1 MLIYCKDP
9 KGLTGN
15 ERYDLNTSLSLFQNI
30 KNHLPNGLNHQTIDI
45 YLNGEKIDPITYDLS
60 RTATVFD
67 KIVIVNRQQASVVV
81 AIVVAVIAAVVAYAL
96 TPKPKVPNNSG
107 EQKDS
112 TNNKL
117 TGQTNIAR
125 LYQAK
130 PDIYGCVRSYPDI
143 VNPAGSEYINNVK
156 YIEHLFCIGVGY
168 YDFDKFRYDQTL
180 LDKIGGTTYT
190 VYQPNDI
197 IPVVRYQ
204 FPSAEVDGQE
214 LVPPNMS
221 DEILFE
227 TEYWDLAGCVID
239 NDNVTITLN
248 GGNNVDYLLNLSKPA
263 EIHFTVNATV
273 CVKKIMVDYSR
284 KMNANVVYRATLLKT
299 EKNQFN
305 QTVLIGNNVE
315 KVRIEKDFTGHVTKI
330 DINTSYLKVQH
341 TGGVYTDAFI
351 LPEDGT
357 EIWTDLV
364 FQRGLKSYVACEFV
378 WWVIDDFGNEV
389 SGTRER
395 MVWEKSGDTY
405 EPQNVTVKI
414 TPSRGKNKYALI
426 IGRLNNG
433 KSDLSDQVK
442 VENVYIVDFDYN
454 YKVQDTLIYVR
465 TRATSQATSLKE
477 LKFNVEATRKTISYN
492 RNTKQID
499 YTLKPS
505 RSFADAVL
513 HQFVAVFGRNPNELD
528 LDSLY
533 AIDEK
538 LKSFNERLG
547 YFDFSFDDIDVSLGQ
562 RIETICNA
570 ARVYVYRDGQKWRF
584 ARNEEKLR
592 PVAMFNS
599 LNLVKS
605 DTGGTVQK
613 KSSLPSTFDG
623 VQIEYIDSSKDRA
636 KGTDKKAYID
646 LRIVNNQIVKGYAFR
661 PNKLQL
667 SGCRN
672 YEQAMNRAQLEIR
685 RLIYERTLIEDE
697 VINDA
702 NLVDKGDLVLWSDT
716 YDETIVSGEIIR
728 IDNKTFYVDQELTLD
743 PNKNYRV
750 AITNRG
756 GYPSNWIN
764 ITSHGKNSFV
774 ADYADAYVANNIDIQ
789 CGSIFIITETI
800 SEEPTEFVLT
810 KKQFNNGVYHVNL
823 TNYDSRIY
831 EYDRESGYFIRR

>member
-30 KNHLPNGLNHQTIDI
+30 KNHLPNGLNHQIIDI
-45 YLNGEKIDPITYDLS
+45 YLNGEKIDPLTFDLS
-60 RTATVFD
+60 RTATIFD
-67 KIVIVNRQQASVVV
+67 KIVIVNRQQASAVV

-96 TPKPKVPNNSG
+96 TPKPKIPNNSG

-117 TGQTNIAR
+117 TAQTNIAR

-168 YDFDKFRYDQTL
+168 YEFDKFKYDQTL
-180 LDKIGGTTYT
+180 LDKIAGTTYT
-190 VYQPNDI
+190 VYHPGDI
-197 IPVVRYQ
+197 IPIVRYQ

-214 LVPPNMS
+214 LVPPNLS
-221 DEILFE
+221 NEILFE
-227 TEYWDLAGCVID
+227 TEYKNLVSLTLK
-239 NDNVTITLN
+239 NDTVTIKLN
-248 GGNNVDYLLNLSKPA
+248 SDDDVDYLFNLPKPA
-263 EIHFTVNATV
+263 EIHFSVRATI
-273 CVKKIMVDYSR
+273 KNLSEQTYR
-284 KMNANVVYRATLLKT
+284 GYVVYGATLMST
-299 EKNQFN
+299 TIENNQP
-305 QTVLIGNNVE
+305 VLIANNVHRLRFE
-315 KVRIEKDFTGHVTKI
+315 PKKGYIRKFTV
-330 DINTSYLKVQH
+330 DTSYVKVQH

-351 LPEDGT
+351 LPEEGT

-364 FQRGLKSYVACEFV
+364 FQRGLKGDVLCQFV

-389 SGTRER
+389 PGTRETTL
-395 MVWEKSGDTY
+395 WGEWLDTY
-405 EPQNVTVKI
+405 EPQSITVKI
-414 TPSRGKNKYALI
+414 KPSRGKNKYALI

-454 YKVQDTLIYVR
+454 YRVKDTLIYVR

-513 HQFVAVFGRNPNELD
+513 HQFVAVFGRDPNELD

-533 AIDEK
+533 AIDER
-538 LKSFNERLG
+538 LKTCNERLG

-623 VQIEYIDSSKDRA
+623 VQVEYIDSSKDRA

-646 LRIVNNQIVKGYAFR
+646 LRIVNNQIIKGCAFR

-672 YEQAMNRAQLEIR
+672 FEQAMNRAQLEIR
-685 RLIYERTLIEDE
+685 HLIYERTLIEDE

-743 PNKNYRV
+743 PNKKYRV
-750 AITNRG
+750 AITNKG
-756 GYPSNWIN
+756 GYPSNWIS
-764 ITSHGKNSFV
+764 ITSHNKNSFV

-800 SEEPTEFVLT
+800 SEEPTEFILT

-831 EYDRESGYFIRR
+831 EYDRENGYFTE

>member
-9 KGLTGN
+9 NGLTGN

-30 KNHLPNGLNHQTIDI
+30 KNHLPKSLNHQTIDI
-45 YLNGEKIDPITYDLS
+45 YLNGEKIDPLTFDLS
-60 RTATVFD
+60 RTATIFD
-67 KIVIVNRQQASVVV
+67 KIVIVNRQQASAVV

-117 TGQTNIAR
+117 TAQTNIAR

-156 YIEHLFCIGVGY
+156 YIEHLFCVGVGY
-168 YDFDKFRYDQTL
+168 YEFDKFKYDQTL
-180 LDKIGGTTYT
+180 LDKIAGTTYT
-190 VYQPNDI
+190 VYHPGDI

-214 LVPPNMS
+214 LVPPNLS
-221 DEILFE
+221 NEVLFE
-227 TEYWDLAGCVID
+227 KAYKNLVGLTLN
-239 NDNVTITLN
+239 NDTVKITLN
-248 GGNNVDYLLNLSKPA
+248 SDDNVNYLFNLTKPT
-263 EIHFTVNATV
+263 EIHFIVRATI
-273 CVKKIMVDYSR
+273 KTWSEKTYR
-284 KMNANVVYRATLLKT
+284 GNVVYRATLMST
-299 EKNQFN
+299 IIENNQP
-305 QTVLIGNNVE
+305 VLIANNVHRLRFE
-315 KVRIEKDFTGHVTKI
+315 PKNGPIRKFTVDK
-330 DINTSYLKVQH
+330 SYVKVQH

-351 LPEDGT
+351 LPEEGT

-364 FQRGLKSYVACEFV
+364 FQRGLKGDVLCQFV

-389 SGTRER
+389 PGTRETTL
-395 MVWEKSGDTY
+395 WGEWLDTY
-405 EPQNVTVKI
+405 EPQSVTFKI
-414 TPSRGKNKYALI
+414 KPSRGKNKYALI

-454 YKVQDTLIYVR
+454 YRVKDTLIYVR

-492 RNTKQID
+492 RYTKQID

-513 HQFVAVFGRNPNELD
+513 HQFVAVFGRDPNELD

-533 AIDEK
+533 AIDER
-538 LKSFNERLG
+538 LKIFNERLG

-623 VQIEYIDSSKDRA
+623 VQVEYIDSSKDRP

-646 LRIVNNQIVKGYAFR
+646 LRIVNNQIVKGCAFR

-728 IDNKTFYVDQELTLD
+728 IDNKRFYVDHELTLD
-743 PNKNYRV
+743 PNKKYRV
-750 AITNRG
+750 AITNKG

-764 ITSHGKNSFV
+764 ITSHDKNSFV
-774 ADYADAYVANNIDIQ
+774 ADYSDAYVANNIDIQ

-800 SEEPTEFVLT
+800 SEEPTEFILT

-831 EYDRESGYFIRR
+831 EYDRESGYFIDRR

>member
-9 KGLTGN
+9 NGLTGN
-15 ERYDLNTSLSLFQNI
+15 ERYNLNTSLSLFQNI
-30 KNHLPNGLNHQTIDI
+30 KNHLSTGLNHQTIDI
-45 YLNGEKIDPITYDLS
+45 YLNGEKIDPLTFDLS
-60 RTATVFD
+60 RTATIFD
-67 KIVIVNRQQASVVV
+67 KIVIVNRQQASAVV

-117 TGQTNIAR
+117 TAQTNIAR

-143 VNPAGSEYINNVK
+143 VNPAGSEYIDNVK

-168 YDFDKFRYDQTL
+168 YEFDKFKYDQTL
-180 LDKIGGTTYT
+180 LDKIAGTTYT
-190 VYQPNDI
+190 VYHPGDI

-214 LVPPNMS
+214 LVPPNLS
-221 DEILFE
+221 NEVLFE
-227 TEYWDLAGCVID
+227 RAYKNLVGLKLKDDT
-239 NDNVTITLN
+239 VTITLN
-248 GGNNVDYLLNLSKPA
+248 SEDNVDYLFNLPKPV
-263 EIHFTVNATV
+263 EIHFIVRAT
-273 CVKKIMVDYSR
+273 IHTWSEAYR
-284 KMNANVVYRATLLKT
+284 GNVVYRATLMST
-299 EKNQFN
+299 TIENNQP
-305 QTVLIGNNVE
+305 VLIANNVHRLRFE
-315 KVRIEKDFTGHVTKI
+315 PKNGPIKKFTVDK
-330 DINTSYLKVQH
+330 SYVKVQH

-351 LPEDGT
+351 LPEEGT

-364 FQRGLKSYVACEFV
+364 FQRGLKGEVLCQFV

-389 SGTRER
+389 PGTRETTL
-395 MVWEKSGDTY
+395 WSEWLDTY
-405 EPQNVTVKI
+405 EPQSVTFKI
-414 TPSRGKNKYALI
+414 KPSRGKNKYALI

-454 YKVQDTLIYVR
+454 YRVKDTLIYVR

-599 LNLVKS
+599 LNLAKN

-623 VQIEYIDSSKDRA
+623 VQVEYIDSSKDRP

-646 LRIVNNQIVKGYAFR
+646 LRIVNNQIIKGCAFR

-672 YEQAMNRAQLEIR
+672 FEQAMNRAQLEIR
-685 RLIYERTLIEDE
+685 RLIYERTLIEDD

-750 AITNRG
+750 AITNKG

-764 ITSHGKNSFV
+764 ITSHGKNYFV
-774 ADYADAYVANNIDIQ
+774 ADYSDAYVANNIDIQ

-800 SEEPTEFVLT
+800 SEEPTEFILT

-831 EYDRESGYFIRR
+831 EYDRESGYFIDRR

>member
-1 MLIYCKDP
+1 
-9 KGLTGN
+9 
-15 ERYDLNTSLSLFQNI
+15 
-30 KNHLPNGLNHQTIDI
+30 
-45 YLNGEKIDPITYDLS
+45 
-60 RTATVFD
+60 
-67 KIVIVNRQQASVVV
+67 
-81 AIVVAVIAAVVAYAL
+81 
-96 TPKPKVPNNSG
+96 
-107 EQKDS
+107 
-112 TNNKL
+112 
-117 TGQTNIAR
+117 
-125 LYQAK
+125 
-130 PDIYGCVRSYPDI
+130 
-143 VNPAGSEYINNVK
+143 
-156 YIEHLFCIGVGY
+156 
-168 YDFDKFRYDQTL
+168 
-180 LDKIGGTTYT
+180 
-190 VYQPNDI
+190 
-197 IPVVRYQ
+197 
-204 FPSAEVDGQE
+204 
-214 LVPPNMS
+214 
-221 DEILFE
+221 
-227 TEYWDLAGCVID
+227 
-239 NDNVTITLN
+239 
-248 GGNNVDYLLNLSKPA
+248 
-263 EIHFTVNATV
+263 
-273 CVKKIMVDYSR
+273 
-284 KMNANVVYRATLLKT
+284 
-299 EKNQFN
+299 
-305 QTVLIGNNVE
+305 
-315 KVRIEKDFTGHVTKI
+315 
-330 DINTSYLKVQH
+330 
-341 TGGVYTDAFI
+341 
-351 LPEDGT
+351 
-357 EIWTDLV
+357 
-364 FQRGLKSYVACEFV
+364 
-378 WWVIDDFGNEV
+378 
-389 SGTRER
+389 
-395 MVWEKSGDTY
+395 
-405 EPQNVTVKI
+405 
-414 TPSRGKNKYALI
+414 
-426 IGRLNNG
+426 LNNG
-433 KSDLSDQVK
+433 KIDLSDQVK

-454 YKVQDTLIYVR
+454 YKVKDTLIYVR

-513 HQFVAVFGRNPNELD
+513 HQFVSVFGRDPNELD

-623 VQIEYIDSSKDRA
+623 VQVEYIDSSKDRVN
-636 KGTDKKAYID
+636 GTDKKAYID
-646 LRIVNNQIVKGYAFR
+646 LRIINNQIVKGYAYR

-672 YEQAMNRAQLEIR
+672 FEQAMNRAQLEIR

-728 IDNKTFYVDQELTLD
+728 IENKTFYVDQELTLD

-750 AITNRG
+750 AITNKG
-756 GYPSNWIN
+756 GYPSEWIN
-764 ITSHGKNSFV
+764 ITSHNKHSFV
-774 ADYADAYVANNIDIQ
+774 ADYSDAYVANNIDIQ

-800 SEEPTEFVLT
+800 SEEPTEFILT

-831 EYDRESGYFIRR
+831 EYDRESGYFTE

>member
-9 KGLTGN
+9 NGLAGN
-15 ERYDLNTSLSLFQNI
+15 ERYDLNTSTSLFQNI
-30 KNHLPNGLNHQTIDI
+30 KNHLPKGLNHQTIDI
-45 YLNGEKIDPITYDLS
+45 YLNGEKIDPLTFDLS
-60 RTATVFD
+60 RTATIFD
-67 KIVIVNRQQASVVV
+67 KIVIVNRQQASAVV

-107 EQKDS
+107 EHKDS

-117 TGQTNIAR
+117 TAQTNIAR

-143 VNPAGSEYINNVK
+143 VNPAGSEYIDNVK

-168 YDFDKFRYDQTL
+168 YEFDKFKYDQTL
-180 LDKIGGTTYT
+180 LDKIAGTTYT
-190 VYQPNDI
+190 VYHPGDI

-214 LVPPNMS
+214 LVPPNLS
-221 DEILFE
+221 NEVLFE
-227 TEYWDLAGCVID
+227 KAYKKIVGLKLKDDT
-239 NDNVTITLN
+239 VTITLN
-248 GGNNVDYLLNLSKPA
+248 SEDNVDYLFNLPKPV
-263 EIHFTVNATV
+263 EIHFIVRATIHTWSE
-273 CVKKIMVDYSR
+273 KSYR
-284 KMNANVVYRATLLKT
+284 GNVVYRATLMST
-299 EKNQFN
+299 TIENNQP
-305 QTVLIGNNVE
+305 VLIANNVHRLRFE
-315 KVRIEKDFTGHVTKI
+315 PKNGLIKKFTVDK
-330 DINTSYLKVQH
+330 SYVKVQH

-351 LPEDGT
+351 LPEEGM

-364 FQRGLKSYVACEFV
+364 FQRGLKGEVLCQFV

-389 SGTRER
+389 PGTRETKL
-395 MVWEKSGDTY
+395 WSEWLDTY
-405 EPQNVTVKI
+405 EPQSITVKI
-414 TPSRGKNKYALI
+414 KPSRGKNKYALI

-454 YKVQDTLIYVR
+454 YRVKDTLIYVR

-513 HQFVAVFGRNPNELD
+513 HQFVAVFGRDPNELD

-533 AIDEK
+533 AIDER
-538 LKSFNERLG
+538 LKFFNERLG

-623 VQIEYIDSSKDRA
+623 VQVEYIDSSKDRA

-646 LRIVNNQIVKGYAFR
+646 LRIVNNQIIKGCAFR

-672 YEQAMNRAQLEIR
+672 FEQAMNRAQLEIR
-685 RLIYERTLIEDE
+685 RLIYERTLIEDD

-764 ITSHGKNSFV
+764 ITSHNKNSFV
-774 ADYADAYVANNIDIQ
+774 ADYADAYVANNIDMQ

-800 SEEPTEFVLT
+800 SEEPTEFILT

>member
-15 ERYDLNTSLSLFQNI
+15 ERYNLNTSLSLFQNI
-30 KNHLPNGLNHQTIDI
+30 KNHLPKGLNHQTIDI
-45 YLNGEKIDPITYDLS
+45 YLNSEKIDPLTYDLS

-67 KIVIVNRQQASVVV
+67 KIVVVNRQQASVVA
-81 AIVVAVIAAVVAYAL
+81 AIVVAIIAAVVAYAL
-96 TPKPKVPNNSG
+96 TPKPKAPNNSG

-168 YDFDKFRYDQTL
+168 YDLDKFKYDQTL
-180 LDKIGGTTYT
+180 LDKISGTTYT
-190 VYQPNDI
+190 VYHPNDI
-197 IPVVRYQ
+197 IPLVRYQ

-214 LVPPNMS
+214 LVPPNLS
-221 DEILFE
+221 NEILFE
-227 TEYWDLAGCVID
+227 KEYLGLADLVID
-239 NDNVTITLN
+239 NRMVTITLN
-248 GGNNVDYLLNLSKPA
+248 SDDNIDYLLNLSKPA
-263 EIHFTVNATV
+263 EIAFIVNATV
-273 CVKKIMVDYSR
+273 TILSPAIDSNVIS
-284 KMNANVVYRATLLKT
+284 ANVEYRATLLKT
-299 EKNQFN
+299 EKNQSN
-305 QTVLIGNNVE
+305 QPVLIGNNVE
-315 KVRIEKDFTGHVTKI
+315 KVGVIGLADKKVGKIE
-330 DINTSYLKVQH
+330 INKSYLKIRH

-351 LPEDGT
+351 LPEEGT

-364 FQRGLKSYVACEFV
+364 FQRGLNRYVECEFV

-389 SGTRER
+389 LGTREN
-395 MVWEKSGDTY
+395 MFWNKTHDTY
-405 EPQNVTVKI
+405 EPQSVTIKI
-414 TPSRGKNKYALI
+414 KPNHGKNKYALI

-433 KSDLSDQVK
+433 KRDLSDQVK
-442 VENVYIVDFDYN
+442 VENVYIVDFDFN
-454 YKVQDTLIYVR
+454 YKVKDTLIYVR

-477 LKFNVEATRKTISYN
+477 LKFNVEATRKTITYN
-492 RNTKQID
+492 RNTKQIE

-513 HQFVAVFGRNPNELD
+513 HQFVVVFGRDPNELD

-533 AIDEK
+533 AIDER
-538 LKSFNERLG
+538 LKIFNERLG

-599 LNLVKS
+599 LNLVKN

-623 VQIEYIDSSKDRA
+623 VQVEYIDSSKDRA
-636 KGTDKKAYID
+636 GGTDKKEYID
-646 LRIVNNQIVKGYAFR
+646 LRIANNQIVKGCAFR

-685 RLIYERTLIEDE
+685 RLIYERTLIEDD

-743 PNKNYRV
+743 TNRKYRV
-750 AITNRG
+750 AITNKG

-800 SEEPTEFVLT
+800 SEEPTEFILT

-831 EYDRESGYFIRR
+831 EYDCESGYFIE

>member
-9 KGLTGN
+9 NGLTGN

-30 KNHLPNGLNHQTIDI
+30 KNHLPKSLNHQTIDI
-45 YLNGEKIDPITYDLS
+45 YLNGEKIDPLTFDLS

-67 KIVIVNRQQASVVV
+67 KIVIVNRQQASTVV
-81 AIVVAVIAAVVAYAL
+81 AIVVAVVAAVVAYAL

-156 YIEHLFCIGVGY
+156 YIEHLFCVGVGY
-168 YDFDKFRYDQTL
+168 YEFDKFKYDQTL
-180 LDKIGGTTYT
+180 LDKIAGTAYT
-190 VYQPNDI
+190 VYHPGDI

-214 LVPPNMS
+214 LVPPNLS
-221 DEILFE
+221 NEVLFE
-227 TEYWDLAGCVID
+227 KAYKNLVGLKLKDDT
-239 NDNVTITLN
+239 VTMTLN
-248 GGNNVDYLLNLSKPA
+248 SEDNVDYLFNLPKPV
-263 EIHFTVNATV
+263 EIHFIVRATITTRSE
-273 CVKKIMVDYSR
+273 KTYR
-284 KMNANVVYRATLLKT
+284 GNVVYRATLMST
-299 EKNQFN
+299 TIENNQP
-305 QTVLIGNNVE
+305 VLIANNVHRLRFE
-315 KVRIEKDFTGHVTKI
+315 PKNGLIRKFTVDKTYVT
-330 DINTSYLKVQH
+330 VQH

-351 LPEDGT
+351 LPEAGT

-364 FQRGLKSYVACEFV
+364 FQRGLKGDVLCQFV

-389 SGTRER
+389 PGTRETTL
-395 MVWEKSGDTY
+395 WGEWLDTY
-405 EPQNVTVKI
+405 EPQSITVKI
-414 TPSRGKNKYALI
+414 KPSRGKNKYALI

-454 YKVQDTLIYVR
+454 YRVKDTLIYVR

-513 HQFVAVFGRNPNELD
+513 HQFVAVFGRDPNELD

-623 VQIEYIDSSKDRA
+623 VQVEYIDSSKDRP

-646 LRIVNNQIVKGYAFR
+646 LRIVNNQIIKGCAFR

-728 IDNKTFYVDQELTLD
+728 IENKTFYVDQELTLD
-743 PNKNYRV
+743 PNKMYRV
-750 AITNRG
+750 AITNKG

-764 ITSHGKNSFV
+764 ITSHNKNSFV

-789 CGSIFIITETI
+789 CGSIFIITEII
-800 SEEPTEFVLT
+800 SEEPTEFILT

-831 EYDRESGYFIRR
+831 EYDRENGYFTE

>member
-9 KGLTGN
+9 NGLTGN

-30 KNHLPNGLNHQTIDI
+30 KNHLPKGLNHQTIDI
-45 YLNGEKIDPITYDLS
+45 YLNGEKIDPLTFDLS

-67 KIVIVNRQQASVVV
+67 KIVIVNRQQASTVV

-143 VNPAGSEYINNVK
+143 VNPAGSEYIDNVK
-156 YIEHLFCIGVGY
+156 YIEHLFCIGVGN
-168 YDFDKFRYDQTL
+168 YDLDKFKYDQTL
-180 LDKIGGTTYT
+180 LDKISGTTYA

-214 LVPPNMS
+214 LVPPNLS

-227 TEYWDLAGCVID
+227 TEYRNLAGLVVNKD
-239 NDNVTITLN
+239 TVTITFN
-248 GGNNVDYLLNLSKPA
+248 SDDNVDYLFNLSKPV
-263 EIHFTVNATV
+263 EIRFTVNATIKY
-273 CVKKIMVDYSR
+273 KKIAADKRGEY
-284 KMNANVVYRATLLKT
+284 NAYVVYRAVLVST
-299 EKNQFN
+299 EQNDNNQI
-305 QTVLIGNNVE
+305 VLTGNKVKRIGMDQHIGQIMNVS
-315 KVRIEKDFTGHVTKI
+315 V
-330 DINTSYLKVQH
+330 NTSYLKIQH

-351 LPEDGT
+351 LPEEGT

-364 FQRGLKSYVACEFV
+364 FQRGLKGEVLCEFV

-389 SGTRER
+389 PETRETKI
-395 MVWEKSGDTY
+395 WSKWLDTY
-405 EPQNVTVKI
+405 EPQSITVKI
-414 TPSRGKNKYALI
+414 KPSRGKNKYALI

-433 KSDLSDQVK
+433 KDDLSDQVK

-454 YKVQDTLIYVR
+454 YRVKDTLIYVR
-465 TRATSQATSLKE
+465 TRATSQATALKE

-492 RNTKQID
+492 RYTKQID

-513 HQFVAVFGRNPNELD
+513 HQFVAVFGRDPNELD

-584 ARNEEKLR
+584 ARNEEKLC

-646 LRIVNNQIVKGYAFR
+646 LRIVNNQIIKGCAFR

-728 IDNKTFYVDQELTLD
+728 IDNKRFYVDQELTLD
-743 PNKNYRV
+743 PNKKYRV
-750 AITNRG
+750 AITNKG

-764 ITSHGKNSFV
+764 ITSHDKNSFV
-774 ADYADAYVANNIDIQ
+774 ADYSDAYVANNIDIQ

-800 SEEPTEFVLT
+800 SEEPTEFILT

-831 EYDRESGYFIRR
+831 EYDRENGYFTE

>member
-9 KGLTGN
+9 NGLAGN
-15 ERYDLNTSLSLFQNI
+15 ERYDLNTSTSLFQNI
-30 KNHLPNGLNHQTIDI
+30 KNHLPKGLNHQTIDI
-45 YLNGEKIDPITYDLS
+45 YLNGEKIDPLTFDLS
-60 RTATVFD
+60 RTATIFD
-67 KIVIVNRQQASVVV
+67 KIVIVNRQQASAVV

-117 TGQTNIAR
+117 TAQTNIAR

-143 VNPAGSEYINNVK
+143 VNPAGSEYIDNVK

-168 YDFDKFRYDQTL
+168 YEFDKFKYDQTL
-180 LDKIGGTTYT
+180 LDKIAGTTYT
-190 VYQPNDI
+190 VYHPGDI

-214 LVPPNMS
+214 LVPPNLS
-221 DEILFE
+221 NEVLFE
-227 TEYWDLAGCVID
+227 RAYKNLVGLKLKDDT
-239 NDNVTITLN
+239 VTITLN
-248 GGNNVDYLLNLSKPA
+248 SEDNVDYLFNLPKPV
-263 EIHFTVNATV
+263 EIHFIVRATITPWSE
-273 CVKKIMVDYSR
+273 KTYR
-284 KMNANVVYRATLLKT
+284 GNVVYRATLLST
-299 EKNQFN
+299 TIENNQP
-305 QTVLIGNNVE
+305 VLIANNVHRLRFE
-315 KVRIEKDFTGHVTKI
+315 PKNGPIKKFTVDK
-330 DINTSYLKVQH
+330 SYVKVQH

-351 LPEDGT
+351 LPEEGT

-364 FQRGLKSYVACEFV
+364 FQRGLKGEVLCQFV
-378 WWVIDDFGNEV
+378 WWVIDDLGNEV
-389 SGTRER
+389 PGTRETTL
-395 MVWEKSGDTY
+395 WSEWLDTY
-405 EPQNVTVKI
+405 EPQSITVKI
-414 TPSRGKNKYALI
+414 KPSRGKNKYALI

-454 YKVQDTLIYVR
+454 YRVKDTLIHVR

-513 HQFVAVFGRNPNELD
+513 HQFVAVFGRDPNELD

-533 AIDEK
+533 AIDER
-538 LKSFNERLG
+538 LKTFNGKLG

-599 LNLVKS
+599 LNLAKN

-623 VQIEYIDSSKDRA
+623 VQVEYIDSSKDRP

-646 LRIVNNQIVKGYAFR
+646 LRIVNNQIVKGCAFR

-667 SGCRN
+667 SGCCN

-685 RLIYERTLIEDE
+685 RLIYERTLIEDD

-743 PNKNYRV
+743 HNKNYRV

-764 ITSHGKNSFV
+764 ITSHNKNSFV

-831 EYDRESGYFIRR
+831 EYDRESGYFIDRR

>member
-9 KGLTGN
+9 RGLTGN

-30 KNHLPNGLNHQTIDI
+30 KNHLPNGFNHQTIDI
-45 YLNGEKIDPITYDLS
+45 YLNGEKIDPLIFDLS

-67 KIVIVNRQQASVVV
+67 RIVIVNRQQASVVV
-81 AIVVAVIAAVVAYAL
+81 AIVVAVVAAVVAYAL

-112 TNNKL
+112 SNNKL

-143 VNPAGSEYINNVK
+143 VNPAGSEYIDNVK

-168 YDFDKFRYDQTL
+168 YDLDKFKYDQTL
-180 LDKIGGTTYT
+180 LDKISGTTYT

-197 IPVVRYQ
+197 IPCVRYQ

-214 LVPPNMS
+214 LVPPNLS
-221 DEILFE
+221 NEILFE
-227 TEYWDLAGCVID
+227 TEYWDFAGCIID

-248 GGNNVDYLLNLSKPA
+248 SGDNIDYLLNLSKPA

-273 CVKKIMVDYSR
+273 FVQTYSLGKLE
-284 KMNANVVYRATLLKT
+284 KMNANVVYRATLLKV
-299 EKNQFN
+299 EKNKFN
-305 QTVLIGNNVE
+305 QPVLTGNSVE
-315 KVRIEKDFTGHVTKI
+315 RVRIKKSFRGKVQKI
-330 DINTSYLKVQH
+330 TANTSYLKVQH

-351 LPEDGT
+351 LPEEGS

-364 FQRGLKSYVACEFV
+364 FQRGLKAYVECEFV

-389 SGTRER
+389 SGTREK
-395 MVWEKSGDTY
+395 MVWGKSGNTY
-405 EPQNVTVKI
+405 EPQSITVKI
-414 TPSRGKNKYALI
+414 KPSRGKNKYALI

-454 YKVQDTLIYVR
+454 YRVKDTLIYVR

-492 RNTKQID
+492 RYTKQID

-505 RSFADAVL
+505 RSFADAVI
-513 HQFVAVFGRNPNELD
+513 HQFISVFGRDPNELD

-533 AIDEK
+533 AINEK

-623 VQIEYIDSSKDRA
+623 VQVEYIDSSKDRA
-636 KGTDKKAYID
+636 GGTDKKEYID
-646 LRIVNNQIVKGYAFR
+646 LRIVNNQIVEDFAFR

-728 IDNKTFYVDQELTLD
+728 IDNKTFYVDQELNLD
-743 PNKNYRV
+743 TNKKYRV
-750 AITNRG
+750 AITNKG
-756 GYPSNWIN
+756 GYPSDWIN
-764 ITSHGKNSFV
+764 IISHNKNSFV
-774 ADYADAYVANNIDIQ
+774 ADYVDAYVANNIDIQ

-800 SEEPTEFVLT
+800 SEEPTEFILT

-823 TNYDSRIY
+823 ANYDSRIY
-831 EYDRESGYFIRR
+831 EYDRESGYFTE

>member
-9 KGLTGN
+9 NGLTGN
-15 ERYDLNTSLSLFQNI
+15 ERYNLNTSLSLFQNI
-30 KNHLPNGLNHQTIDI
+30 KNHLPKGFNHQTIDI
-45 YLNGEKIDPITYDLS
+45 YLNGEKIDPLTYDLS
-60 RTATVFD
+60 RTVTVFD
-67 KIVIVNRQQASVVV
+67 KIVIVNRQQASVVA

-112 TNNKL
+112 SNNKL

-130 PDIYGCVRSYPDI
+130 PDICGCVRSYPDI

-168 YDFDKFRYDQTL
+168 YDLEKFKYDQTL
-180 LDKIGGTTYT
+180 LDKIAGTTYT

-197 IPVVRYQ
+197 IPCVRYQ

-214 LVPPNMS
+214 LVPPNLS

-227 TEYWDLAGCVID
+227 TNYWNLVGCVID
-239 NDNVTITLN
+239 KDNVTITLN
-248 GGNNVDYLLNLSKPA
+248 SGDNIDYLLNLSKPV
-263 EIHFTVNATV
+263 EIHFTVNATIF
-273 CVKKIMVDYSR
+273 VKTILSDKLR
-284 KMNANVVYRATLLKT
+284 EKNANVTYRATLLKV
-299 EKNQFN
+299 EKNEFN
-305 QTVLIGNNVE
+305 QPVLTGNRVE
-315 KVRIEKDFTGHVTKI
+315 QKSYKSAQKI
-330 DINTSYLKVQH
+330 IINTSYLNIQH

-351 LPEDGT
+351 LPEQGS

-364 FQRGLKSYVACEFV
+364 FQRGLKDYVACEFV
-378 WWVIDDFGNEV
+378 WWIIDDFGNEV
-389 SGTRER
+389 LGTRER
-395 MVWEKSGDTY
+395 MIWEQSHDTY
-405 EPQNVTVKI
+405 EPQSITVKI
-414 TPSRGKNKYALI
+414 KPSRGKNKYALI

-433 KSDLSDQVK
+433 KNDLSDQVK

-454 YKVQDTLIYVR
+454 YKVKDTLIYVR

-499 YTLKPS
+499 YALKPS

-513 HQFVAVFGRNPNELD
+513 HQFVVVFGRDTNELD

-533 AIDEK
+533 GIDEK

-636 KGTDKKAYID
+636 GGTDKKEYID

-728 IDNKTFYVDQELTLD
+728 IDNKRFYVDQELTLD
-743 PNKNYRV
+743 AKKTYRV
-750 AITNRG
+750 AITNKG
-756 GYPSNWIN
+756 GYPSKWIN
-764 ITSHGKNSFV
+764 IVSHNKNSFV
-774 ADYADAYVANNIDIQ
+774 ANYSDAYVANNIDIQ

-800 SEEPTEFVLT
+800 SEEPTEFILT

-831 EYDRESGYFIRR
+831 EYDRESGYSI

>member
-15 ERYDLNTSLSLFQNI
+15 ERYNLNTSLSLFQNI
-30 KNHLPNGLNHQTIDI
+30 KNHLPKGLNHQTIDI
-45 YLNGEKIDPITYDLS
+45 YLNSEKIDPLTYDLS

-67 KIVIVNRQQASVVV
+67 KIVVVNRQQASVVA
-81 AIVVAVIAAVVAYAL
+81 AIVVAIIAAVVAYAL
-96 TPKPKVPNNSG
+96 TPKPKAPNNSG

-168 YDFDKFRYDQTL
+168 YDLDKFKYDQTL
-180 LDKIGGTTYT
+180 LDKISGTTYT
-190 VYQPNDI
+190 VYHPNDI
-197 IPVVRYQ
+197 IPLVRYQ

-214 LVPPNMS
+214 LVPPNLS
-221 DEILFE
+221 NEILFE
-227 TEYWDLAGCVID
+227 KEYLGLADLVID
-239 NDNVTITLN
+239 NRMVTITLN
-248 GGNNVDYLLNLSKPA
+248 SDDNIDYLLNLSKPA
-263 EIHFTVNATV
+263 EIAFIVNATV
-273 CVKKIMVDYSR
+273 TILSPAIDSNVIS
-284 KMNANVVYRATLLKT
+284 ANVEYRATLLKT
-299 EKNQFN
+299 EKNQSN
-305 QTVLIGNNVE
+305 QPVLIGNNVE
-315 KVRIEKDFTGHVTKI
+315 KVGVIGLADKKVGKIE
-330 DINTSYLKVQH
+330 INKSYLKIRH

-351 LPEDGT
+351 LPEEGT

-364 FQRGLKSYVACEFV
+364 FQRGLNRYVECEFV

-389 SGTRER
+389 LGTREN
-395 MVWEKSGDTY
+395 MFWNKTHDTY
-405 EPQNVTVKI
+405 EPQSVTIKI
-414 TPSRGKNKYALI
+414 KPNHGKNKYALI

-433 KSDLSDQVK
+433 KRDLSDQVK
-442 VENVYIVDFDYN
+442 VENVYIVDFDFN
-454 YKVQDTLIYVR
+454 YKVKDTLIYVR

-477 LKFNVEATRKTISYN
+477 LKFNVEATRKTITYN
-492 RNTKQID
+492 RNTKQIE

-513 HQFVAVFGRNPNELD
+513 HQFVVVFGRDPNELD

-533 AIDEK
+533 AIDER
-538 LKSFNERLG
+538 LKIFNERLG

-599 LNLVKS
+599 LNLVKN

-623 VQIEYIDSSKDRA
+623 VQVEYIDSSKDRA
-636 KGTDKKAYID
+636 GGTDKKEYID

-728 IDNKTFYVDQELTLD
+728 IDNKRFYVDQELTLD
-743 PNKNYRV
+743 RQKTYRV
-750 AITNRG
+750 AITNKG

-764 ITSHGKNSFV
+764 ITSHNKNSFV
-774 ADYADAYVANNIDIQ
+774 TDYVDAYVANNIDIQ

-800 SEEPTEFVLT
+800 SEEPTEFILT

-831 EYDRESGYFIRR
+831 EYDRESGYFIE